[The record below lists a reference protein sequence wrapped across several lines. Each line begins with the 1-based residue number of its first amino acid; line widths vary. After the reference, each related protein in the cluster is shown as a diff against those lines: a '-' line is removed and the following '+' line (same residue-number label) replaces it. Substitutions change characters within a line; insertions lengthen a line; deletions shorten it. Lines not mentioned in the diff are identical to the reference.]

1 MENQADAASKSQ
13 KADSNPTL
21 RIDVEASQ
29 LLEAAAKKVGLKK
42 GQYASA
48 AIKYFAKLG
57 LDPSADVAQGL
68 HVISSK
74 VSQEARAVRT
84 QNVDI
89 ANRLAAIIRGWE
101 KSLYGYL
108 QDQQDVTL
116 NYLEHI
122 ERNLLFQ
129 QASLEANLLAPLT
142 EQVIRGGIEA
152 NLARVISRSA
162 LQKFQRVLKETVEET
177 SVLEGEDNRE
187 RDRRLAKQLEFFVS
201 ENDKPVPLLTPKPA
215 LTPVPAKI
223 VATTPASP
231 TTSPK

>member
-1 MENQADAASKSQ
+1 MEKQADAKPKSQ
-13 KADSNPTL
+13 KAAPNPTL
-21 RIDVEASQ
+21 RIDDEANQ
-29 LLEAAAKKVGLKK
+29 LLEAAAKKVGLNK

-68 HVISSK
+68 HVIGSK
-74 VSQEARAVRT
+74 VSQETRAVRT

-89 ANRLAAIIRGWE
+89 ANRLVAIIRGWE

-108 QDQQDVTL
+108 QDQQDATL

-152 NLARVISRSA
+152 NLTRVMSRSA

-177 SVLEGEDNRE
+177 SVLEGNDNRE
-187 RDRRLAKQLEFFVS
+187 RDRRLAEQLQFFVS
-201 ENDKPVPLLTPKPA
+201 DNNKPVPLLTPKPA
-215 LTPVPAKI
+215 LTPVPAKA
-223 VATTPASP
+223 VAATPTTP
-231 TTSPK
+231 TTPPK